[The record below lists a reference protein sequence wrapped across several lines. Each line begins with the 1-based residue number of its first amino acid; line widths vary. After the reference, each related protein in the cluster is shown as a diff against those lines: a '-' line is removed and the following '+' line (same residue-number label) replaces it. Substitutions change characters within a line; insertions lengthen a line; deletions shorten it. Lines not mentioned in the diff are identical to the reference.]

1 MIAWTLNIKNK
12 GGIKKMNRKTLAGLL
27 LGGVVGAAIGA
38 AVNKTKKTKKI
49 PLLTTRQIAIAA
61 TLGGLC
67 FAWRALG
74 LVIPMPVPGFV
85 IDIREAIYVFTAF
98 VYGPIV
104 SIIISIMGGLPTPF
118 PPMVWIGNAIA
129 APIMA
134 YMWKNMGLWKVSSW
148 KVKIPLIYGAY
159 FVFFCIF
166 ITVLMYC
173 AANIMGYWPFWPTY
187 VFAWTSGA
195 VLIWIA
201 VQGALLA
208 ILIRAIS
215 PGGKTPKPD
224 WIWPGGR

>member
-1 MIAWTLNIKNK
+1 MSK
-12 GGIKKMNRKTLAGLL
+12 KTLVGLL

-38 AVNKTKKTKKI
+38 AVDKNKNSTKKR

-98 VYGPIV
+98 AYGPIV
-104 SIIISIMGGLPTPF
+104 SFIISIMGGLPTPF
-118 PPMVWIGNAIA
+118 PPMVWLGNGIA

-134 YMWKNMGLWKVSSW
+134 FIWKNLKLWKASW
-148 KVKIPLIYGAY
+148 KVKIPAIYAVY
-159 FVFFCIF
+159 SIFFTIF
-166 ITVLMYC
+166 LTVLMYM
-173 AANIMGYWPFWPTY
+173 AANVMGYWPFWPTY

-195 VLIWIA
+195 CLIWIG
-201 VQGALLA
+201 VQATLVVVLV
-208 ILIRAIS
+208 RAIS
-215 PGGKTPKPD
+215 PGGKTPEPN
-224 WIWPGGR
+224 WRWPGGR